1 MVVHTR
7 SLPTATGPSAKENDA
22 AAAAGVRV
30 RNRDGGAPKLT
41 TSSASPATYFEPS
54 FGAVAAKPYR
64 RRLRR

>member
-1 MVVHTR
+1 MVLHPR
-7 SLPTATGPSAKENDA
+7 SFSTATWPAAKESDA

-41 TSSASPATYFEPS
+41 ASSASPGSYFEAS
-54 FGAVAAKPYR
+54 VSAITAKSYR